1 MLVVKH
7 GAIGAAILCAA
18 SFSFGAEAQTPYYQ
32 GKTINMIIGSGV
44 GGGYDVYGRL
54 LAQFLGKH
62 IPGNP
67 RFIVEN
73 RPGASTRTA
82 TTYVYKIAPK
92 DGTVIGNSVNTLPFD
107 QFLYPKDKREYDL
120 TKVQYIGNM
129 AALTGILVV
138 NASTG
143 IKTIQELKTKEVV
156 IGTNNKSSETYI
168 VPAVLK
174 EIGGYKL
181 KIVHG
186 FPGSVNE
193 IDLAMERNEVSG
205 RAGSWSGYTT
215 LNPNWA
221 NAGKLVPL
229 VQAGTQDAA
238 NLVGKGVPFLEDI
251 AQNETEKAIYTA
263 ISMGSMFSRAYW
275 VAPEVPAAQV
285 AILRT
290 AFDALMKDPE
300 FLKWCAGRSIEITPS
315 NGAEVNQSLKKM
327 EAMIGSL
334 KPNEL
339 ELLQNILRE

>member
-1 MLVVKH
+1 MRANWKTLSVAAAF
-7 GAIGAAILCAA
+7 AIAAPTGGAAAA
-18 SFSFGAEAQTPYYQ
+18 DFYQ
-32 GKTINMIIGSGV
+32 GKTITIVIGSGV

-54 LAQFLGKH
+54 LGQFLGKH

-82 TTYVYKIAPK
+82 TTYVAKIAPK

-107 QFLYPKDKREYDL
+107 QFLYPAEKREYDL

-156 IGTNNKSSETYI
+156 IGTNNKASETYI
-168 VPAVLK
+168 VPAILRD
-174 EIGGYKL
+174 IGGYKL

-215 LNPNWA
+215 QHPNWA
-221 NAGKLVPL
+221 NESKLVPL
-229 VQAGTQDAA
+229 LQAGTQDAA
-238 NLVGKGVPFLEDI
+238 NLKGKGIPFLEDI
-251 AQNETEKAIYTA
+251 AQSDTERSIYTA

-275 VAPEVPAAQV
+275 VAPEVPAEQV
-285 AILRT
+285 AILRK
-290 AFDALMKDPE
+290 AFMSLMNDPE
-300 FLKWCAGRSIEITPS
+300 FLKWCASRSIEITPS
-315 NGAEVNQSLKKM
+315 NGADVDQSLKKM
-327 EAMIGSL
+327 QAMIGSL
-334 KPNEL
+334 KPADL
-339 ELLQNILRE
+339 ELLQNTLRE